1 MTDPAPTLAPAS
13 TSRGLSPFTAFGL
26 VAIAAAVGA
35 VYEMS
40 YYAGD
45 SALSPGTLGTTVG
58 IVIALVGFFVWGLR
72 APPNE

>member
-1 MTDPAPTLAPAS
+1 MSGDGTTPPPAA
-13 TSRGLSPFTAFGL
+13 RGLTPFVAFGL

-40 YYAGD
+40 YYAGN

-58 IVIALVGFFVWGLR
+58 IVLALGGFFVWGLR